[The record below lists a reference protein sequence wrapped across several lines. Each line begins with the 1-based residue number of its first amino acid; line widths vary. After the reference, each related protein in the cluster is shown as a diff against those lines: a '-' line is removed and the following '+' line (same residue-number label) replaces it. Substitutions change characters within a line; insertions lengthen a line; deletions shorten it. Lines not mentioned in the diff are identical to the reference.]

1 LTSVTIGNSV
11 TEIGGAAFGG
21 CDGLTTVICKAI
33 TPPSLPESGFSTTA
47 YSNASLY
54 VPAASL
60 QAYQSTE
67 YWSSFANIMSILV
80 GDIDGDGQVT
90 VSDINVIINMMA
102 GMDDGTIDTTIADVD
117 GDGQVTLSDI
127 NVIIDIILGK

>member
-11 TEIGGAAFGG
+11 TEIGGATFGD
-21 CDGLTTVICKAI
+21 CDGLTTVICKAL

-47 YSNASLY
+47 YSNAPLY

-67 YWSSFANIMSILV
+67 YWNKFTTIRAI

-102 GMDDGTIDTTIADVD
+102 GMDDGSIDTTIADVD

>member
-1 LTSVTIGNSV
+1 
-11 TEIGGAAFGG
+11 
-21 CDGLTTVICKAI
+21 
-33 TPPSLPESGFSTTA
+33 
-47 YSNASLY
+47 

-67 YWSSFANIMSILV
+67 YWNKFTNIMSILV

-102 GMDDGTIDTTIADVD
+102 GMDDGSIDTTIADVD